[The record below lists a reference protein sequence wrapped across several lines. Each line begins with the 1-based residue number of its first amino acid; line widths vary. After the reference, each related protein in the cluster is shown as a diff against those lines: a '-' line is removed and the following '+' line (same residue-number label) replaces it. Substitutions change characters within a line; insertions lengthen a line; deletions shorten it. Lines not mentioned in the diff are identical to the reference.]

1 MLNGWENGWKNLF
14 ITGPVTSPIMVS
26 NHWLSNDKL
35 CLHSNSMSGRAF
47 CVLPCH
53 QLSFQVAPER
63 EGENFGLID
72 FVYISKLSKKRILRY
87 FYYDLSLSYCRP
99 KIISY
104 RSQGGRMVAGTER
117 SDRIIIHLTTGQF
130 FHLVFR
136 IILKIKLFA
145 HQFIF
150 VYRYIVPWG
159 RFVGDIKC
167 GLDSCH
173 F

>member
-1 MLNGWENGWKNLF
+1 MIYYAFTLIQCRG
-14 ITGPVTSPIMVS
+14 
-26 NHWLSNDKL
+26 
-35 CLHSNSMSGRAF
+35 AF

-72 FVYISKLSKKRILRY
+72 FVCISKLSKKRILRY
-87 FYYDLSLSYCRP
+87 FYYDLSHGRP
-99 KIISY
+99 QIISL
-104 RSQGGRMVAGTER
+104 RLQTEGEWLQEQR

-159 RFVGDIKC
+159 GFVGDINV
-167 GLDSCH
+167 GWTAATFNLASENRIHVDVR
-173 F
+173 